1 MPSNAETINRWEMS
15 SASPGVS
22 ATIRVRAGMTD
33 TLAVPPMSV
42 VILYS

>member
-1 MPSNAETINRWEMS
+1 MS
-15 SASPGVS
+15 SASRGVS

-42 VILYS
+42 VMLHS